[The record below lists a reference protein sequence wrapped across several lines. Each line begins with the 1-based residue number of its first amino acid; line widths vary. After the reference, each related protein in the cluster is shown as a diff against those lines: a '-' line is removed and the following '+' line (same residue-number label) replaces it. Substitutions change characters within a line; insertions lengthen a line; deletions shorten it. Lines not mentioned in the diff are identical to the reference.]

1 MPGDG
6 NNTSSSGGIS
16 SSSATVVTTST
27 YEATKARESTR
38 GLPDP
43 IHWERGAS
51 YRNQAYRHLH
61 HQEGLIGKFQIR
73 LLEAADLKRSYWS
86 ALALGPVKLLGL
98 SKAHGA
104 VSSFCTFSLQYDNP
118 YLCDDF
124 DEGGSSRGRKSPMAP
139 TALMVSG
146 GADSKPSAKPSPSN
160 VPMLG
165 SVVSPVIPQDNSPVW
180 TNCAFDF
187 PLTKEPG
194 TSADGQRIVLA
205 VRVDEDGTAVENM
218 LPVPGVPSGEDARLL
233 GTGTLDITSLCL
245 GQNVVTGQPQSSVLD
260 AWIPI
265 RLSDKDVDEDDVVA
279 AAAASSKLSLDDHEL
294 YNPKKKKSSNK
305 GCDEDTAE
313 NITGRVRVLVSYIP
327 NGMEPQEN
335 DIVALEAFARNGSNI
350 SGQKFAT
357 CAPVLPP
364 LLPMTVLECSGPW
377 LLVEYQLQPRSRQLY
392 AGYRGLASSDA
403 GGNSRKA
410 CLRLH
415 RNCVF
420 VIERKNIVD
429 ETINLALLP
438 ADIFMRTPLGQGS
451 AEVLGPLFIAS
462 RQLLMPALLSAKLMW
477 MAVRTTTLAS
487 VTGVQAAT
495 SAMWTEGSSS
505 LLTDGENDGSNR
517 RRRYHRDEEV
527 SKYKYI
533 SL

>member
-1 MPGDG
+1 MSGRVVDR
-6 NNTSSSGGIS
+6 NDSSLSE
-16 SSSATVVTTST
+16 SSATAATST

-51 YRNQAYRHLH
+51 YREQAYRHLH
-61 HQEGLIGKFQIR
+61 HQEGLIGRFQIR

-104 VSSFCTFSLQYDNP
+104 VSSFCTFSLRYENP
-118 YLCDDF
+118 YLCDAEDGTRRSLPPIAKMA
-124 DEGGSSRGRKSPMAP
+124 GGGD
-139 TALMVSG
+139 L
-146 GADSKPSAKPSPSN
+146 KPRAKLVSN
-160 VPMLG
+160 VPKFG
-165 SVVSPVIPQDNSPVW
+165 SVVSPVIPQDNNPVW

-187 PLTKEPG
+187 PLRKVPG
-194 TSADGQRIVLA
+194 TAVDGQRILLTL
-205 VRVDEDGTAVENM
+205 RVDEDGTAVENM
-218 LPVPGVPSGEDARLL
+218 LPVPGVPKGDDARLL
-233 GTGTLDITSLCL
+233 GTGTLDLTSLCL
-245 GQNVVTGQPQSSVLD
+245 GQNVMTGQPQPSVLD
-260 AWIPI
+260 TWIPI
-265 RLSDKDVDEDDVVA
+265 RLSDRDVDEEDVAA
-279 AAAASSKLSLDDHEL
+279 AAAASSKLSLDDHDL
-294 YNPKKKKSSNK
+294 YNPKKKKSNSKDDDNT
-305 GCDEDTAE
+305 G
-313 NITGRVRVLVSYIP
+313 NITGRVRVLVSYNP
-327 NGMEPQEN
+327 HGMDPQKH
-335 DIVALEAFARNGSNI
+335 DVVALESFARHGSNNND
-350 SGQKFAT
+350 QKIAT
-357 CAPVLPP
+357 CPPVLPP

-377 LLVEYQLQPRSRQLY
+377 LLVEYQLRPQSGQY
-392 AGYRGLASSDA
+392 AGYRGLAWSS
-403 GGNSRKA
+403 NNRKA

-438 ADIFMRTPLGQGS
+438 ADVFMRTPLGQGS
-451 AEVLGPLFIAS
+451 AELLGPLFVAS

-495 SAMWTEGSSS
+495 SAMWAEGSSS
-505 LLTDGENDGSNR
+505 LLTDGDNDGAQR
-517 RRRYHRDEEV
+517 RRRYRDEEV
-527 SKYKYI
+527 SKYKFV